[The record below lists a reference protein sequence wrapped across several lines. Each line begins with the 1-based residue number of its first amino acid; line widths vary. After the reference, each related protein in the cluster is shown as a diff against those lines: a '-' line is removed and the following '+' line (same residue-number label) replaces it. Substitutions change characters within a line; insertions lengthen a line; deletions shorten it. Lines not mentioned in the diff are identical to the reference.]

1 MEGFG
6 ETSMSFKALV
16 PSQGIR
22 NEPNRTES
30 AKLRKPSSPFSPHGG
45 QLVCLDTKMGHS
57 MAQKWAVWADCL
69 YRKSLPVGPVV
80 SQNFIPTKTPFSSHE
95 LPQNACRVSG
105 FQKLGPEFWR
115 LRFSCLKP
123 IVWLPGHR
131 AIKVN
136 CSLLEKS
143 GIF

>member
-1 MEGFG
+1 
-6 ETSMSFKALV
+6 MSFKALV

-45 QLVCLDTKMGHS
+45 QLVGLDTKLGHS

-80 SQNFIPTKTPFSSHE
+80 SQNFIP
-95 LPQNACRVSG
+95 
-105 FQKLGPEFWR
+105 QKL
-115 LRFSCLKP
+115 LS
-123 IVWLPGHR
+123 R
-131 AIKVN
+131 ATN
-136 CSLLEKS
+136 CHKMPAGFLDSKSLAQNFGGLDS
-143 GIF
+143 AA